1 MITLQDFLNKVR
13 EKEEKKVKI
22 AVIDIEGIGEVEFQR
37 PKEAD
42 LLKYNNGL
50 IKCYRGNL
58 KDKDNISAEDLD
70 MEEMA
75 YIASELIYNSCSFF
89 RSKELRTMYQEYEFI
104 DIPLIIL
111 GFNETL
117 RVANKVNSI
126 FKGLELKKETEEDI
140 KN

>member
-1 MITLQDFLNKVR
+1 MVTLQDFLNKVR

>member
-1 MITLQDFLNKVR
+1 MVTLQDFLNKVR

-58 KDKDNISAEDLD
+58 KDRDNISTEDLD

-89 RSKELRTMYQEYEFI
+89 RSKELRAMYQEYEFI

>member
-1 MITLQDFLNKVR
+1 MVTLQDFLNKVR

-37 PKEAD
+37 PKESD

-58 KDKDNISAEDLD
+58 KDRDNISTEDLD

>member
-1 MITLQDFLNKVR
+1 MVTLQDFLNKVR

-22 AVIDIEGIGEVEFQR
+22 AIIDIEGIGEVEFQR

-58 KDKDNISAEDLD
+58 KDRDNISTEDLD

-89 RSKELRTMYQEYEFI
+89 RSKELRAMYQEYEFI

>member
-1 MITLQDFLNKVR
+1 MVTLQDFLNKIR

-58 KDKDNISAEDLD
+58 KDRDNISTEDLD

-89 RSKELRTMYQEYEFI
+89 RSKELRAMYQEYEFI

>member
-37 PKEAD
+37 PKESD

-58 KDKDNISAEDLD
+58 KDRDNISTEDLD

-126 FKGLELKKETEEDI
+126 FKGLELKKEIEEDI

>member
-1 MITLQDFLNKVR
+1 
-13 EKEEKKVKI
+13 
-22 AVIDIEGIGEVEFQR
+22 
-37 PKEAD
+37 
-42 LLKYNNGL
+42 
-50 IKCYRGNL
+50 
-58 KDKDNISAEDLD
+58 

-89 RSKELRTMYQEYEFI
+89 RSKELRAMYEEYEFI

-126 FKGLELKKETEEDI
+126 FKGLELKKETE
-140 KN
+140 

>member
-58 KDKDNISAEDLD
+58 KDRDNISTEDLD

-89 RSKELRTMYQEYEFI
+89 RSKELRAMYQEYEFI

-126 FKGLELKKETEEDI
+126 FKGLELKKETEKDI

>member
-1 MITLQDFLNKVR
+1 MVTLQDFLNKVR

-22 AVIDIEGIGEVEFQR
+22 AIIDIEGIGEVEFQR

-58 KDKDNISAEDLD
+58 KDRDNISTEDLD

-89 RSKELRTMYQEYEFI
+89 RSKELRAMYQEYEFI

-126 FKGLELKKETEEDI
+126 FKGLELKKETDEDI

>member
-1 MITLQDFLNKVR
+1 MVTLQDFLNKVR

-58 KDKDNISAEDLD
+58 KDRDNISAEDLD

-89 RSKELRTMYQEYEFI
+89 RSKELRSMYQEYEFI

>member
-1 MITLQDFLNKVR
+1 MVTLQDFLNKVR

-89 RSKELRTMYQEYEFI
+89 RSKELRSMYQEYEFI

>member
-1 MITLQDFLNKVR
+1 MVTLQDFLNKVR

-42 LLKYNNGL
+42 LLKYNNSL

-58 KDKDNISAEDLD
+58 KDRDNISTEDLD

-89 RSKELRTMYQEYEFI
+89 RSKELRAMYQEYEFI